1 MYWILIIKNS
11 NNKFD
16 KNILLSLIHISYDN
30 LSGLIPTAIT
40 GGLVQTVLTHPIV
53 NTLVL
58 PSLLKAVL
66 C

>member
-1 MYWILIIKNS
+1 MY
-11 NNKFD
+11 
-16 KNILLSLIHISYDN
+16 SYDN

-58 PSLLKAVL
+58 PSLLMLVNTTTGVGFYITLPLKL
-66 C
+66 ILFIYYILS